1 MKSGDKRT
9 LVFVVVLILAVLFST
24 GAECGKRT
32 MRAKACKHGAGE
44 YVVVDEYSNTDFQ
57 WVIPEQ
63 ESSDEPD

>member
-1 MKSGDKRT
+1 MKTGDKGI
-9 LVFVVVLILAVLFST
+9 LVFVVVLMLAVLFSM

-44 YVVVDEYSNTDFQ
+44 YVVVDEYGNTDFQ

-63 ESSDEPD
+63 EAGDE